1 VDAVRSNT
9 PTIKDVAKRAGVSFK
24 TVSRVINGQGGVRDE
39 VRARVREAIAELGY
53 VVNYSARALAS
64 GRSHAIGVVIPSL
77 TDPHS
82 FHLIHHVGE
91 VSERHKVGVVVLTR
105 PTLSDE
111 LTLSSFI
118 GHGLVGAL
126 MVVAPRSVEAYLPI
140 IKALSI
146 PMVVVESL
154 WTDEAGQVLET
165 PVPCVASDG
174 RQGAQTATRHL
185 LELGHRQIGLTSGSD
200 SGQSHLRYL
209 GYCDTLTSYDVP
221 LRADYVRAG
230 RWTWESGHAEA
241 SALLEL
247 AEPPTALFCANDNM
261 ALGAIR
267 ATTDRGLRV
276 PEDVSV
282 MGFDDI
288 WAAPHSIPALTT
300 IRQPAAEMVQIAVD
314 LLVRGMRGEPIP
326 ATNHIL
332 PTTLV
337 LRDSCAPPGQRQ
349 YS

>member
-1 VDAVRSNT
+1 VRSNT
-9 PTIKDVAKRAGVSFK
+9 PTIKDVAKKAGVSFK

-39 VRARVREAIAELGY
+39 VRAHVREAIAELGY

-64 GRSHAIGVVIPSL
+64 GRSHTIGVVIPRL
-77 TDPHS
+77 TDPHV

-105 PTLSDE
+105 PAVSDE
-111 LTLSSFI
+111 LTLNNFI

-126 MVVAPRSVEAYLPI
+126 MVVAPLSVEAYLPI
-140 IKALSI
+140 IKALAI

-154 WTDEAGQVLET
+154 WTDQAGQVLEA

-174 RQGAQTATRHL
+174 RQGAHLATRHL
-185 LELGHRQIGLTSGSD
+185 LELGHRQIALISGSD
-200 SGQSHLRYL
+200 MGQSRLRYR
-209 GYCDTLTSYDVP
+209 GYCDALASYDVP
-221 LRADYVRAG
+221 LQADYMRVG
-230 RWTWESGHAEA
+230 DWTWESGHAEA

-247 AEPPTALFCANDNM
+247 PHPPTALFCANDNM
-261 ALGAIR
+261 ALGAMR
-267 ATTDRGLRV
+267 AITDRGLRV

-282 MGFDDI
+282 MGFDNI
-288 WAAPHSIPALTT
+288 WAAPHSVPALTT
-300 IRQPAAEMVQIAVD
+300 VRQPAAEMVQIAVD
-314 LLVRGMRGEPIP
+314 LLVRGMRGEVIP

-337 LRDSCAPPGQRQ
+337 LRDSCARPGQRQ